1 MTAATWYRWLATFV
15 YTVRVKEVCY
25 KGLRSH
31 PHAGPSTC
39 FMDTKPKVL
48 IMIAAEQ
55 ISGPGKGVLQ
65 LVEHAAASRFE
76 YVVCNFD
83 LEGHSAG
90 EFVHEARRKKLNL
103 RLLKQRTALDPNLVV
118 QARRLIRKQEVDI
131 IQTHGYKSNT
141 VGFFLAMLCRRPWI
155 GFAHGFINDSRRN
168 RLYNRIE
175 RWALRRAD
183 RVVAVSA
190 SMKELLVRHGI
201 AAQKIRVI
209 HNAIAPNESVPG
221 ASGEEIRQRHGI
233 ASHERVVG
241 VFGRLNPEK
250 GQQVFLKALETTLRS
265 VHGVKALIVGD
276 GQDRELLEELC
287 RARGLSNHVLF
298 LGYRKN
304 IADYYQAIDLL
315 VQPSFSEGSPN
326 TVLEAMSFGVAVLA
340 TAVGGV
346 PEIIQGGNGMMVPPN
361 DPDALAK
368 KMIELL
374 SDAALRRAIGAKG
387 RSSLYP
393 RFSADTRVREIVS
406 LYDELLSG
414 RVTNQGSGK
423 VAW

>member
-1 MTAATWYRWLATFV
+1 
-15 YTVRVKEVCY
+15 
-25 KGLRSH
+25 
-31 PHAGPSTC
+31 
-39 FMDTKPKVL
+39 MDTKPKVL

-65 LVEHAAASRFE
+65 LVEHAAASGFE

-83 LEGHSAG
+83 PKGHPVG

-103 RLLKQRTALDPNLVV
+103 RLLKQRAALDLNLIVK
-118 QARRLIRKQEVDI
+118 ARRLVREYDVSV

-141 VGFFLAMLCRRPWI
+141 IGFALRMLCRRPWI
-155 GFAHGFINDSRRN
+155 GFAHGFIDDSKKN

-183 RVVAVSA
+183 RVVAVSE
-190 SMKELLVRHGI
+190 SMKALLVRHGVS
-201 AAQKIRVI
+201 ADSVRVI
-209 HNAIAPNESVPG
+209 HNAIAPNESVPS
-221 ASGEEIRQRHGI
+221 ASGEEIRRQHGI
-233 ASHERVVG
+233 ASDEKVIG
-241 VFGRLNPEK
+241 VIGRLNPEK
-250 GQQVFLKALETTLRS
+250 GQTVFLNAMEQTVRNVS
-265 VHGVKALIVGD
+265 RVKALIIGD
-276 GQDRELLEELC
+276 GQDRAMLEELC
-287 RARGLSNHVLF
+287 RGRGLSDHVLF

-346 PEIIQGGNGMMVPPN
+346 PEIIQGGNGMLVPPN

-374 SDAALRRAIGAKG
+374 SDEALRRAIGAKG

-393 RFSADTRVREIVS
+393 RFSADTRVREIVG
-406 LYDELLSG
+406 LYDELISG
-414 RVTNQGSGK
+414 RTTTQGSRK